1 MASKVFNMSQHSES
15 HMTLYIG
22 KALVISENLKG
33 RILSAY
39 PSEALAQALEDN
51 SEQSL
56 YILSQ
61 LVWMSFN
68 AERVLVLAQKKE
80 NKAIAKIC
88 KECLEG
94 QSLLNELQRVIL
106 SEPLH

>member
-1 MASKVFNMSQHSES
+1 MSQHSES

-22 KALVISENLKG
+22 KSVVISESLKN
-33 RILSAY
+33 RILEAY
-39 PSEALAQALEDN
+39 PSEALAQTLEDN
-51 SEQSL
+51 GEQAL

-61 LVWMSFN
+61 LVWMNFS

-94 QSLLNELQRVIL
+94 QSLLNELHRAVF
-106 SEPLH
+106 SEQLH